1 MSWQLTSLGFDTA
14 KMFDYFFVREKIF
27 RCLFGIQIISVSREG
42 LTMIK

>member
-27 RCLFGIQIISVSREG
+27 RCLCLAFRLFQCQEKV
-42 LTMIK
+42 